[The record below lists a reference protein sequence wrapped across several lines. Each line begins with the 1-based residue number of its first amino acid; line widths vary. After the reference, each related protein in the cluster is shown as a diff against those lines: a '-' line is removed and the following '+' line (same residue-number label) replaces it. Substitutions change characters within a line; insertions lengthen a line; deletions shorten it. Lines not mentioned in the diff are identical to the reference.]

1 MHEYSITCSIL
12 DILNKVV
19 IENKIKKVKKI
30 SFEISAIS
38 NIEPE
43 SIKFYFNFLTKEKKI
58 LKNAEL
64 EFKKKKIE
72 IECKNCEKIYQ
83 IDNFIARCPKCS
95 GDKVKI
101 IDSDDIK
108 IISVEA

>member
-30 SFEISAIS
+30 SFEISTIS
-38 NIEPE
+38 HIEPE

-72 IECKNCEKIYQ
+72 IECSDCKKIYQ
-83 IDNFIARCPKCS
+83 IDNFVARCPKCS
-95 GDKVKI
+95 GVKVKI

>member
-30 SFEISAIS
+30 NFEISPVAH
-38 NIEPE
+38 IEPE
-43 SIKFYFNFLTKEKKI
+43 SIRFYFDFLTQEKEA
-58 LKNAEL
+58 LKNAKL

-72 IECKNCEKIYQ
+72 IECRDCKKIYQ

-95 GDKVKI
+95 GVKVKI